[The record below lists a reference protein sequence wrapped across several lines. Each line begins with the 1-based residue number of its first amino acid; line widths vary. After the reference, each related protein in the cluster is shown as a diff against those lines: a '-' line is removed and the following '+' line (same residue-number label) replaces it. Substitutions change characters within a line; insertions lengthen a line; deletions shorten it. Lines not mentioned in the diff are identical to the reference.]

1 MSAPHDFPAAMGV
14 GRDAENPKA
23 VSVYFERELRDDELR
38 ALHDLL
44 AMPAFVS
51 GQTDVDAL
59 ALSSLRRVLCG
70 WHERAVA
77 LGTDGVA
84 DVLHDAE
91 VRARRGSMRLA
102 HDATRKPEP
111 AGFAGLTVEH
121 VGQIRDF
128 LLTAFDGMQDQLQAH
143 ARAAGVLTDGA
154 PEEPPPM
161 AWFSNAA
168 RDVLAERRRQVEVE
182 GNGPEHDD
190 THDRG
195 ELALAAAAYLLQDFG
210 VPVLS
215 YGAVPLLSSLDG
227 SEHVIRL
234 WPWELDWWKPKSRR
248 RNLERAGAL
257 ILAEIERLDRAT
269 AERMRVESSPA
280 PHEVARSELAE
291 RTGLSDQAI
300 DAVFDRVDAHQAA
313 TQPFVDAAAADSRS
327 DQTKAEATRLARSL
341 LDLPPEDAQ

>member
-14 GRDAENPKA
+14 GRDAENTKA

-161 AWFSNAA
+161 GWFSNAA

-182 GNGPEHDD
+182 ERSAESDD
-190 THDRG
+190 RYRYG
-195 ELALAAAAYLLQDFG
+195 ELARAAAAYALIG
-210 VPVLS
+210 
-215 YGAVPLLSSLDG
+215 SSDG
-227 SEHVIRL
+227 RVIGDELEPSLTTRV
-234 WPWELDWWKPKSRR
+234 WPWAQSWWKPKSRR